1 MLPRQYFAKRL
12 HCMTFLRHHVTSRFY
27 PICLGDVLENDVTT
41 MATIGDDAD
50 SLSSNDEP
58 KPPGDVFLP
67 SDWPSRRH
75 VTHSKGPIISHEDDF

>member
-1 MLPRQYFAKRL
+1 M
-12 HCMTFLRHHVTSRFY
+12 
-27 PICLGDVLENDVTT
+27 ENDVTT